1 MSVKSMGRIIECSHQ
16 IIFQKL
22 QRSGYDKRIK
32 EQEIYI
38 KLAQILEES
47 VGLLKKIKKPNQT
60 PKAKE
65 FREILFS
72 LRNSSRSTQKR
83 QSPSSLCMNELREE
97 LSDCFDKIIEI
108 MLCNI

>member
-1 MSVKSMGRIIECSHQ
+1 MTQTI
-16 IIFQKL
+16 
-22 QRSGYDKRIK
+22 
-32 EQEIYI
+32 
-38 KLAQILEES
+38 
-47 VGLLKKIKKPNQT
+47 KKIKKPNQT

-65 FREILFS
+65 FRETLLSARKIA
-72 LRNSSRSTQKR
+72 RNTQKR